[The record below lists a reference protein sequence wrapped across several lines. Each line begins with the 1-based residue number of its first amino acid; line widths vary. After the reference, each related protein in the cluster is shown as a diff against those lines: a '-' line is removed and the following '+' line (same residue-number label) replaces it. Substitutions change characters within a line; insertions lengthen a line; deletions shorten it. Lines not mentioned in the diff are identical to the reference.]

1 MPRGN
6 IAILFPLAIALNF
19 NKFARH
25 PHRRP
30 DRRPDVLLALWQGR
44 NMAKHFGWL
53 SLLAY

>member
-1 MPRGN
+1 MPRGS

-30 DRRPDVLLALWQGR
+30 DRRTDVLLALWQGR